1 MKLPAAVRIGIHKYK
16 IVKAPIENHGELDDV
31 SLELRLT
38 EHFASDAQE
47 AETVLHETLHA
58 LWNQSALQDGDDEER
73 IIYAFSLKLADTM
86 RQNKTLFRAILKA
99 LK

>member
-1 MKLPAAVRIGIHKYK
+1 MKLPANIRIGIHKYK
-16 IVKAPIENHGELDDV
+16 IVKAAIENHGELDDAA
-31 SLELRLT
+31 LELRLT

-47 AETVLHETLHA
+47 AETVLHEALHA
-58 LWNQSALQDGDDEER
+58 IWNQCALEDGDNEER
-73 IIYAFSLKLADTM
+73 IIYAFSLRLADTM